1 MPVSLQLPKRARQLW
16 TQADARQLAEG
27 VAKRIVERT
36 RRGVDATGDRFAPLK
51 DGSPSTLEKSGRLL
65 RSIRGKA
72 QGTTAVITAGVP
84 YASHVQEGGRRGGK
98 RQAGREFMGL
108 SDAEKAELEDAVRDT
123 LDERLGVDR

>member
-1 MPVSLQLPKRARQLW
+1 MPVRLDIPRRARALW
-16 TQADARQLAEG
+16 TQADARELAEG
-27 VAKRIVERT
+27 VAARIVART
-36 RRGVDATGDRFAPLK
+36 RKGIDATGERFAPLR
-51 DGSPSTLEKSGRLL
+51 DGSPSTLERSGRLL
-65 RSIRGKA
+65 RSIRGRA
-72 QGTTAVITAGVP
+72 QGTTAVITAGVD